1 MSLLHAD
8 LPSDDEA
15 DDDYDPSRDDKADE
29 DGQTKAKGKNT
40 GTKRRRGSA
49 AYPGAPEAETPDAE
63 LNENDVAV
71 ETPASLAK
79 KGKVDQ
85 LWAQLNKGKQV
96 AQPAKTLLPSTIAEE
111 AQTQSLVQPPLSKQ
125 PFSLASICRP
135 VQKAQKAGS
144 DTVSFGLLNMHA
156 LCYGSTLTV
165 HITSGLE
172 TPAWDQNTAGRGS
185 CETGVRTCRL
195 VLSITASDA
204 GLTQSKCSTSLMIS
218 LYDCRKANN
227 VRLQQQLQ
235 QQQHKTR
242 QGPKQS
248 QKLGALQ
255 ERILRCDLHAL
266 FYLRLSLSC
275 LQGLECVKCASTAL
289 RLLLIIMCF
298 ACQMAALHRFD

>member
-85 LWAQLNKGKQV
+85 LWAQLNKGKEV

-111 AQTQSLVQPPLSKQ
+111 AQTQALVQPPLSKQ

-156 LCYGSTLTV
+156 LCYGSSLTV
-165 HITSGLE
+165 HITTGLE

-185 CETGVRTCRL
+185 CKTGVRTCRPF
-195 VLSITASDA
+195 LSITASDA
-204 GLTQSKCSTSLMIS
+204 GLTQSKRNTSLMIS

-227 VRLQQQLQ
+227 VLLQQQLQ
-235 QQQHKTR
+235 QQQQQHQTR

-255 ERILRCDLHAL
+255 ERISRCD
-266 FYLRLSLSC
+266 YLPLSLSC

-289 RLLLIIMCF
+289 RLPLIIMCF

>member
-144 DTVSFGLLNMHA
+144 DTDWKRQLGIKTQPEEAAVKQESKQRAVAAAVAAAAAQDKAGPKTVTEVRRFAGKDIEYKRAATEKDGEASVSQDIRKGGLDA
-156 LCYGSTLTV
+156 LLGS
-165 HITSGLE
+165 
-172 TPAWDQNTAGRGS
+172 
-185 CETGVRTCRL
+185 
-195 VLSITASDA
+195 
-204 GLTQSKCSTSLMIS
+204 
-218 LYDCRKANN
+218 
-227 VRLQQQLQ
+227 LQQ
-235 QQQHKTR
+235 TR
-242 QGPKQS
+242 KVNVLDKSRMDWGDFKSTDVKVDEELEGYKKSGDKYLDKVDFLKRAELRQYEK
-248 QKLGALQ
+248 
-255 ERILRCDLHAL
+255 ERDQ
-266 FYLRLSLSC
+266 RLSQDMRSR
-275 LQGLECVKCASTAL
+275 G
-289 RLLLIIMCF
+289 RL
-298 ACQMAALHRFD
+298 